1 MKNYFMKTG
10 MPGEQNLFN
19 EGYRLEITHL
29 PTGYS
34 VAFSAFIDQ
43 MSDSYN
49 ANWASEQVFGRMDP
63 IGTYERTK
71 RNISVVWRVPASDV
85 IMARDNLDKMNR
97 LVSFL
102 YPTYGNSMG
111 ATMMTQSPMWRV
123 KFGNL
128 ICDARTGDG
137 LLGWVRG
144 ITIDPALDEG
154 IFTLDSKAQA
164 ANSAFG
170 AGVDYFPKTVRLNI
184 ELAVVHEHDLGW
196 ENVGGTESGEEI
208 FVFRG
213 SGRESQSG
221 QKEGMAFP
229 YPSRRHVSDPIHE
242 VSNNTKQGL
251 IDLRKAFN
259 SLLTRQDPM
268 GNLVQLAVDAVSPT
282 DVPDQDRTAQNA
294 VLSAQTGGKK

>member
-1 MKNYFMKTG
+1 MKNYFMRTG

-29 PTGYS
+29 PTQYS

-43 MSDSYN
+43 MSDAYN
-49 ANWASEQVFGRMDP
+49 AEWSAQQVFGRMDP

-71 RNISVVWRVPASDV
+71 RNISVIWRVPASDV

-102 YPTYGNSMG
+102 YPVYGDSHG

-144 ITIDPALDEG
+144 ITMDPILEDG
-154 IFTLDSKAQA
+154 VFTLDSKAQA
-164 ANSAFG
+164 ANSAL
-170 AGVDYFPKTVRLNI
+170 GVGIDYFPKTIRLNI

-196 ENVGGTESGEEI
+196 ENVGGTEAGEEI

-213 SGRESQSG
+213 SGNQSQSG
-221 QKEGMAFP
+221 QTEGMAFP

-242 VSNNTKQGL
+242 ITDDRRQTLV
-251 IDLRKAFN
+251 DLKKAFN
-259 SLLTRQDPM
+259 SLLTSQDPL
-268 GNLVQLAVDAVSPT
+268 GNIIQKARDAVSPT
-282 DVPDQDRTAQNA
+282 DIPDQDQTAQKA